1 MVNRYVEP
9 SEHGAKL
16 AIQNERLARYLLE
29 KIMLRQR
36 YSAALLEQVADFIK
50 DARNLPEHG
59 ESTFYTFN
67 DFVKSDEL
75 NRRVLHERF
84 KGAPDYRSEV

>member
-1 MVNRYVEP
+1 MVNRYTEP
-9 SEHGAKL
+9 SERGAKL

-36 YSAALLEQVADFIK
+36 YSAALLEQVADFMK

-59 ESTFYTFN
+59 ESTFYSFN
-67 DFVKSDEL
+67 DFVKADEL
-75 NRRVLHERF
+75 SRKAYHV
-84 KGAPDYRSEV
+84 RS